1 MVNRD
6 HLCRTFE
13 FFEFWHELEAE
24 VPASEAW
31 ELFGTLALARFVE
44 QQLPDMIEKVQ
55 VIHGDGG
62 AGTII
67 HIKFASGVGHTEKFT
82 KADNETRA
90 KEAEELPAGDSQPSC
105 CCIIKTRVEYDVK
118 EETTDAPNASSL
130 VSIEPFVT
138 IAEAAKIHL
147 MKK

>member
-1 MVNRD
+1 MHIDAIYRLLHKFYQVHCR
-6 HLCRTFE
+6 CRTFE

-90 KEAEELPAGDSQPSC
+90 KEAEVNEGGPGFW
-105 CCIIKTRVEYDVK
+105 T
-118 EETTDAPNASSL
+118 
-130 VSIEPFVT
+130 
-138 IAEAAKIHL
+138 
-147 MKK
+147 